1 MKLGIFVSLG
11 NLEGRGGK
19 ASCAVRR
26 RHRNSNNTEM
36 SERFTIR
43 PATVEDADAIAK
55 HRACM
60 FDEMGEVPPEAFET
74 LRAKSR
80 ERLLDLITRGEYI
93 GWLAIPA
100 DGPNII
106 AGGAGIQLREV
117 LPHPLARTD
126 QSNGIAEGRHAII
139 LNVFTE
145 PEWRRQGVAVLLL
158 QRIIEWARAE
168 RLDRLVLHAS
178 EAGRA
183 LYERL
188 GFVGT
193 SEMRFAGD

>member
-1 MKLGIFVSLG
+1 M
-11 NLEGRGGK
+11 
-19 ASCAVRR
+19 
-26 RHRNSNNTEM
+26 T
-36 SERFTIR
+36 ERFTIR
-43 PATVEDADAIAK
+43 PATVEDVDAIAE
-55 HRACM
+55 HRARM
-60 FDEMGEVPPEAFET
+60 FDEMGQVSPGTLET

-100 DGPNII
+100 QGPNII
-106 AGGAGIQLREV
+106 AGGAGIQLREA
-117 LPHPLARTD
+117 LPHPRSRAD
-126 QSNGIAEGRHAII
+126 QGNGIAEGRHAII

-168 RLDRLVLHAS
+168 RLERLVLHAS
-178 EAGRA
+178 EAGRQ

-193 SEMRFAGD
+193 NEMRFAGD

>member
-1 MKLGIFVSLG
+1 
-11 NLEGRGGK
+11 
-19 ASCAVRR
+19 
-26 RHRNSNNTEM
+26 M
-36 SERFTIR
+36 SKPFTIR
-43 PATVEDADAIAK
+43 PATVEDVDAIAA
-55 HRACM
+55 HRARM
-60 FDEMGEVPPEAFET
+60 FDEMGHVSPQALET

-80 ERLLDLITRGEYI
+80 ERLLVLIMRGEYI
-93 GWLAIPA
+93 GWLATPA
-100 DGPNII
+100 HGPNII
-106 AGGAGIQLREV
+106 AGGAGVQLREV
-117 LPHPLARTD
+117 LPHPLARAD
-126 QSNGIAEGRHAII
+126 GGDKIAQGRHAII

-145 PEWRRQGVAVLLL
+145 PQWRRQGVAVLLL

-188 GFVGT
+188 GFVST

>member
-1 MKLGIFVSLG
+1 
-11 NLEGRGGK
+11 
-19 ASCAVRR
+19 
-26 RHRNSNNTEM
+26 M

-43 PATVEDADAIAK
+43 LATPEDVDAIAE
-55 HRACM
+55 HRARM
-60 FDEMGEVPPEAFET
+60 FEEMGEVPPEAFEI

-80 ERLLDLITRGEYI
+80 ERLRDLLTRGEYI
-93 GWLAIPA
+93 GWLAIPTQRP
-100 DGPNII
+100 DII
-106 AGGAGIQLREV
+106 AGGAGVQLREV
-117 LPHPLARTD
+117 LPHPLPRA
-126 QSNGIAEGRHAII
+126 NEGNKIAEGRHAII

-158 QRIIEWARAE
+158 QRIIDWARAE

-178 EAGRA
+178 EAGRS

-193 SEMRFAGD
+193 NEMRLAGE

>member
-1 MKLGIFVSLG
+1 M
-11 NLEGRGGK
+11 
-19 ASCAVRR
+19 
-26 RHRNSNNTEM
+26 
-36 SERFTIR
+36 IR
-43 PATVEDADAIAK
+43 PATVEDVDTIAE
-55 HRACM
+55 HRARM
-60 FDEMGEVPPEAFET
+60 FDEMGQVPPEAFET

-80 ERLLDLITRGEYI
+80 DRLQDLITRGEYV
-93 GWLAIPA
+93 GWLAAPA
-100 DGPNII
+100 RDANIV

-117 LPHPLARTD
+117 LPHPLSRAD
-126 QSNGIAEGRHAII
+126 QWIGIAEGRHAII
-139 LNVFTE
+139 INVFTE
-145 PEWRRQGVAVLLL
+145 PEWRRQGLAVLLL

-193 SEMRFAGD
+193 NEMRFARD

>member
-1 MKLGIFVSLG
+1 
-11 NLEGRGGK
+11 
-19 ASCAVRR
+19 
-26 RHRNSNNTEM
+26 M

-43 PATVEDADAIAK
+43 PATLEDVDAIAE
-55 HRACM
+55 HRARM
-60 FDEMGEVPPEAFET
+60 FDEMDQLSPAGFET
-74 LRAKSR
+74 LRTKSR
-80 ERLLDLITRGEYI
+80 ERLRDFITRGDYL

-100 DGPNII
+100 QARNII

-117 LPHPLARTD
+117 LPHPNR
-126 QSNGIAEGRHAII
+126 NKIAEGRHAII

-145 PEWRRQGVAVLLL
+145 PAWRHQGVARLLV
-158 QRIIEWARAE
+158 QRIIDWTRAE
-168 RLDRLVLHAS
+168 RLDRLVLHSS

>member
-1 MKLGIFVSLG
+1 
-11 NLEGRGGK
+11 
-19 ASCAVRR
+19 
-26 RHRNSNNTEM
+26 M

-43 PATVEDADAIAK
+43 LATPEDVDAIAE

-60 FDEMGEVPPEAFET
+60 FEEMGQVPPGAFGI

-80 ERLLDLITRGEYI
+80 ECLRDLLTRGEYI

-100 DGPNII
+100 QRPDII
-106 AGGAGIQLREV
+106 AGGAGVQLRKV
-117 LPHPLARTD
+117 LPHPLPRA
-126 QSNGIAEGRHAII
+126 NEENKIAEGRHAII

-145 PEWRRQGVAVLLL
+145 PDWRRQGVAVLLL
-158 QRIIEWARAE
+158 QRIIDWARTE

-178 EAGRA
+178 EAGRS

-188 GFVGT
+188 GFVDAN
-193 SEMRFAGD
+193 EMRLAGD